1 MIQIIPAIDI
11 IGGKCVRLTKG
22 AYDTSKVYADN
33 PLDMA
38 KRFEDCG
45 CTRLHLVDLDG
56 AKSHH
61 IVNYRVLESIA
72 SSTSLVVDFGG
83 GIKSDDDVRIAF
95 DSGASMVT
103 GGSIAVRN
111 PELFGYWIRAYG
123 SDRIILGAD
132 ARDGKVSTD
141 GWLSDS
147 GIPVVPFIKSYS
159 EKGIRQVI
167 STDISMD
174 GTLAGPSLE
183 LYRSI
188 FAEVA
193 DVCLI
198 ASGGVG
204 SMGDIDAL
212 ADIGV
217 PAVIVGKAIYEGRI
231 SFDEISR
238 HNSDRP
244 C

>member
-1 MIQIIPAIDI
+1 MIQIIPAIDV
-11 IGGKCVRLTKG
+11 IGGKCVRLTQG

-33 PLDMA
+33 PVDMA

-45 CTRLHLVDLDG
+45 CRRLHLVDLDG

-61 IVNYRVLESIA
+61 VVNHRVLESIA
-72 SSTSLVVDFGG
+72 SSTSLTIDFGG
-83 GIKSDDDVRIAF
+83 GIKSDEDVRIAL

-103 GGSIAVRN
+103 GGSISVKD
-111 PELFGYWIRAYG
+111 PDMFGRWLSQYG

-132 ARDGKVSTD
+132 AREGKVSTD

-147 GIPVVPFIKSYS
+147 GKSVIPFIKQYC
-159 EKGIRQVI
+159 ERGVRQVI
-167 STDISMD
+167 STDISLD
-174 GTLAGPSLE
+174 GTLAGPSIE

-188 FAEVA
+188 MAEVPG
-193 DVCLI
+193 VYLI

-204 SMGDIDAL
+204 SMSDVEALDA
-212 ADIGV
+212 ASM

-231 SFDEISR
+231 TFKDIER
-238 HNSDRP
+238 FNSGT